1 MNLTHFDGIGWLL
14 LLLGPLFILQR
25 SLHREIQGLLLIAT
39 RRPSVTIIIFS
50 IIFFPGV
57 LLHEVSHFLMA
68 KLLGVHT
75 GRVSLF
81 PRPMKGG
88 HLRLGFVETAP
99 TDILRD
105 AFIGAAPL
113 LTGVAVV
120 AYIGI
125 IQMDLVLLG
134 NALIT
139 SQLNIL
145 GQEIKQ
151 LPLMPDFWLWFYLV
165 FVISSTM
172 LPSSSDRRAWLP
184 MVGVA
189 VILLLIGI
197 FVGFG
202 PWLVTEIAPAF
213 NQGMRTL
220 SAIFGISIAVHFII
234 LIPTWTMRMILGR
247 ITGLSIK

>member
-25 SLHREIQGLLLIAT
+25 TLHREIQGLLLIST

-50 IIFFPGV
+50 ILFFPGV

-68 KLLGVHT
+68 RLLGVHT

-88 HLRLGFVETAP
+88 RLRLGFVETAP

-105 AFIGAAPL
+105 ALIGAAPL
-113 LTGVAVV
+113 LTGVAGV

-125 IQMDLVLLG
+125 VQMGLMPLG
-134 NALIT
+134 NALLT
-139 SQLNIL
+139 GQFNIL

-172 LPSSSDRRAWLP
+172 LPSPSDRRAWLP
-184 MVGVA
+184 IVSVA
-189 VILLLIGI
+189 TIILLIGL

-213 NQGMRTL
+213 NQGMRAL
-220 SAIFGISIAVHFII
+220 STIFGISIAVHLII
-234 LIPTWTMRMILGR
+234 LIPVWTIRMILSR